1 MPLDELQ
8 QVAEIGD
15 WPRRVRELRS
25 VGWDIEYLTSARA
38 YRLRSKDQNARHI
51 QTGGIGLKQRYRV
64 ITRDHSK
71 CRRCGAAVEDGVK
84 LVVDHII
91 PRDWGG
97 GNDDTNL
104 WTLCEPCN
112 LGKKAWQ
119 SDIDAG
125 TMTKVLQEPSG
136 RGRLRRFFEVRAGQI
151 VTKEELQIVAGIA
164 DYARRIREL
173 RQEGRFNIL
182 SHYEDSKLKP
192 GQYRYIPRGE
202 L

>member
-1 MPLDELQ
+1 
-8 QVAEIGD
+8 
-15 WPRRVRELRS
+15 
-25 VGWDIEYLTSARA
+25 
-38 YRLRSKDQNARHI
+38 
-51 QTGGIGLKQRYRV
+51 
-64 ITRDHSK
+64 
-71 CRRCGAAVEDGVK
+71 VK

-91 PRDWGG
+91 PREWGG
-97 GNDDTNL
+97 SNDDTNL

-125 TMTKVLQEPSG
+125 TMTKILQEPSG

-173 RQEGRFNIL
+173 RQESHFNIL
-182 SHYEDSKLKP
+182 SHYEDTQLKP
-192 GQYRYIPRGE
+192 GQYRYIPQGE